1 MSILAQIPTLFFLFI
16 GYNALVFL
24 TPGDFQQL
32 SVTLA
37 EPLIGPITMMSGAK
51 FAVTWADTFIALGV
65 VLLYIEIFKSTRS
78 SASSMIELSFSLIVF
93 IAFLVEFLL
102 FEKAGTST
110 FMILT
115 LMQLIDVM
123 SGFTVMVSTARRDF
137 TIDH

>member
-1 MSILAQIPTLFFLFI
+1 MAIVLQIPTLLFLFV

-24 TPGDFQQL
+24 TPGDFEQF
-32 SVTLA
+32 SATLA
-37 EPLIGPITMMSGAK
+37 APLIGPLTMMSGAK
-51 FAVTWADTFIALGV
+51 LAVTWADAFIALGV

-78 SASSMIELSFSLIVF
+78 SAASMIELSFSLIVF

-115 LMQLIDVM
+115 LIQLIDVM

-137 TIDH
+137 TVDH